1 MSFTCPIISSA
12 RRTLEKSRNLTFQAC
27 EDTSQHTLG
36 LCLNKPTQ
44 IDQKNL
50 YPTKSMMTFRTLLL
64 SLLVAAAFASC
75 IGTDVIDDLAD
86 QMPPTELVP
95 TDSMIT
101 ERQGT
106 LQGQGGYTATGT
118 VTLRRNEAGDL
129 ILSTSA
135 DFEVSFA
142 AGTFLYLSN
151 SQDGRVTANDGL
163 EVADVSTTTTGAQ
176 TFNVTQVNPDV
187 TVSTYQ
193 YVIVLCKPARLTFGA
208 AELN

>member
-1 MSFTCPIISSA
+1 
-12 RRTLEKSRNLTFQAC
+12 
-27 EDTSQHTLG
+27 
-36 LCLNKPTQ
+36 
-44 IDQKNL
+44 
-50 YPTKSMMTFRTLLL
+50 MTFRTLLL
-64 SLLVAAAFASC
+64 SLLVAAAFAGC

-86 QMPPTELVP
+86 QMPPTDSVP
-95 TDSMIT
+95 ADSTVT

-142 AGTFLYLSN
+142 LGTFLYLSN
-151 SQDGRVTANDGL
+151 SKDGRATANDGL
-163 EVADVSTTTTGAQ
+163 EVADVSNNTTGAQ
-176 TFNVTQVNPDV
+176 SFNVTQLAPDA
-187 TVSTYQ
+187 TLTTYQ